1 MTTLAKDRVRART
14 RQTLPL
20 TAAAW
25 LTASTLAALPML
37 QPHRAHAAT
46 PSAAP
51 APVAAPVETQPPA
64 TGSARTLRLMAGAQQ
79 EIRPGQ
85 ALERVAVGNP
95 AVADALLLKQRNGS
109 PTVLVVAK
117 KPGVTDL
124 MVWSRNAAPVTYA
137 VQVDA
142 VAPDADGAQME
153 LSAVGATI
161 RGTSPNAAAASRA
174 QQAARAAVTGADGKG
189 GVVVDRSVVPV
200 SGTVQV
206 DVKVVEISKTLV
218 KEVGLNFVK
227 SSGGFTFGQFNP
239 ASLTKTAINPTPS
252 FEGTLPIGSAFNL
265 VAAWA
270 KEGIFANLSLLE
282 ANGLVRVLAE
292 PSLVALSGQSA
303 SFLAGGEIPIPVP
316 QALGTTTIQFKPFGI
331 GLTVSPTVIS
341 SERIALKVAPEASD
355 LDPSRGI
362 TINGASVPAIIT
374 RRADTTVELGDG
386 ESFVIGGLVSRN
398 TVSNVSKVPFLGDLP
413 VLGSFFKNLN
423 FHQEDRELMIVVT
436 PRLVRPLAKDSPAAA
451 NVANDGRTSVN
462 PNVWGRFVL
471 GEYADPTLPGF
482 SR

>member
-1 MTTLAKDRVRART
+1 MPNSRKDHVGAQT
-14 RQTLPL
+14 RQMGRQLVAMALMTAL
-20 TAAAW
+20 AAA
-25 LTASTLAALPML
+25 ALV
-37 QPHRAHAAT
+37 AT
-46 PSAAP
+46 RPTSAQEAAAP
-51 APVAAPVETQPPA
+51 ANVAANAPA
-64 TGSARTLRLMAGAQQ
+64 PARALRMMAGAQQ
-79 EIRPGQ
+79 ELRPAQ

-95 AVADALLLKQRNGS
+95 AVADALLLKHRGGT

-117 KPGVTDL
+117 QPGVTEL
-124 MVWSRNAAPVTYA
+124 MLWSRNAAPVSYT

-142 VAPDADGAQME
+142 VLPDAGGARVD
-153 LSAVGATI
+153 LSSVGATI
-161 RGTSPNAAAASRA
+161 SGQSADVPTAARS
-174 QQAARAAVTGADGKG
+174 QQAARGAVAGANGKPG
-189 GVVVDRSVVPV
+189 LVVDRSVVPV

-206 DVKVVEISKTLV
+206 DVKVVEISKTVL
-218 KEVGLNFVK
+218 KQVGLNFVR
-227 SSGGFTFGQFNP
+227 SNGGFTFGSFSP
-239 ASLTKTAINPTPS
+239 SALTSATISPTPS
-252 FEGTLPIGSAFNL
+252 FEATPPISSAFNL
-265 VAAWA
+265 IVGSVS
-270 KEGIFANLSLLE
+270 KNMFANLSLLE
-282 ANGLVRVLAE
+282 SNGLARVLAE

-331 GLTVSPTVIS
+331 GLTVSPTVLS
-341 SERIALKVAPEASD
+341 RDRIALKVAPEASD

-362 TINGASVPAIIT
+362 SLNGVSVPGIVT

-398 TVSNVSKVPFLGDLP
+398 TVSNVSKIPLLGDLP
-413 VLGSFFKNLN
+413 IIGSFFKNLD

-436 PRLVRPLAKDSPAAA
+436 PRLVKPMAKDSPAAA
-451 NVANDGRTSVN
+451 NVTNDGRTSGS

>member
-1 MTTLAKDRVRART
+1 MPKSMKDRVWAQARQSKSQWMMEIALLMAVATSVINVMNIRA
-14 RQTLPL
+14 
-20 TAAAW
+20 
-25 LTASTLAALPML
+25 
-37 QPHRAHAAT
+37 AHAEEATT
-46 PSAAP
+46 PSS
-51 APVAAPVETQPPA
+51 V
-64 TGSARTLRLMAGAQQ
+64 RTLRMLAGAQQ

-85 ALERVAVGNP
+85 SLERVAVGNP
-95 AVADALLLKQRNGS
+95 AVADALLLKHRGGS

-124 MVWSRNAAPVTYA
+124 MIWSRNVAPVSYT

-142 VAPDADGAQME
+142 VAQDAGGATLD
-153 LSAVGATI
+153 LSAAGATI
-161 RGTSPNAAAASRA
+161 SGQSRDAAAASRM
-174 QQAARAAVTGADGKG
+174 QQAARAAVSSPDGKG
-189 GVVVDRSVVPV
+189 GMVVDRSVVPV

-206 DVKVVEISKTLV
+206 DVKVVEISKTVL
-218 KEVGLNFVK
+218 KEVGLNFVRNN
-227 SSGGFTFGQFNP
+227 GGFTFGSFGP
-239 ASLTKTAINPTPS
+239 SSLTKTTIGPNPS
-252 FEGTLPIGSAFNL
+252 VEGTFPISSAFNL
-265 VAAWA
+265 IAASA
-270 KEGIFANLSLLE
+270 SKGIFANLSILE
-282 ANGLVRVLAE
+282 SNGLVRVLAE

-331 GLTVSPTVIS
+331 GLTVSPTVLS
-341 SERIALKVAPEASD
+341 SDRIALKVAPEASD

-374 RRADTTVELGDG
+374 RRADTTIELGDG

-398 TVSNVSKVPFLGDLP
+398 TVSNVSKIPFLGDLP
-413 VLGSFFKNLN
+413 IIGSFFKNLN

-436 PRLVRPLAKDSPAAA
+436 PHLVKPLAKDSQAAA
-451 NVANDGRTSVN
+451 NVANDGRTTAS